1 MKHRAKNS
9 TKTTKD
15 SVITIRVSQADKE
28 RYEAEAKSY
37 GMNTSKYILYSVDHK
52 AIPVV
57 EGGTELARAMYDL
70 NCTLNK
76 YEARDGV
83 SSEELRKALATCVDR
98 LNRFCGNLQGG

>member
-1 MKHRAKNS
+1 MKPRGKNS
-9 TKTTKD
+9 TKATKD
-15 SVITIRVSQADKE
+15 ARIIIRVSKADKE

-37 GMNTSKYILYSVDHK
+37 GMKTSKYILYSVDHK

-57 EGGTELARAMYDL
+57 EGGTELAQAMYDL

-83 SSEELRKALATCVDR
+83 SSEELRRALATCVDR
-98 LNRFCGNLQGG
+98 LNRFCGNLQG

>member
-1 MKHRAKNS
+1 MKSCGKNS
-9 TKTTKD
+9 TKSKKD

-37 GMNTSKYILYSVDHK
+37 GMNTSKYFLYSVDHK

-57 EGGTELARAMYDL
+57 EGGTKLAYAIYDL

-83 SSEELRKALATCVDR
+83 SIEELRRALSSCVDR
-98 LNRFCGNLQGG
+98 LNHFCGNL

>member
-1 MKHRAKNS
+1 MKPCGKNS
-9 TKTTKD
+9 SKSKKD

-37 GMNTSKYILYSVDHK
+37 GMKTSKYILYSVDHK
-52 AIPVV
+52 AIPFV
-57 EGGTELARAMYDL
+57 EGGTELARTMYDL

-83 SSEELRKALATCVDR
+83 SIEELRRALTNCVDR
-98 LNRFCGNLQGG
+98 LNHFCGNLQG

>member
-1 MKHRAKNS
+1 MKPRAKNS
-9 TKTTKD
+9 TKVIKD
-15 SVITIRVSQADKE
+15 SVITIRVTQADKE

-37 GMNTSKYILYSVDHK
+37 GMNTSKYFLYSVDHK

-57 EGGTELARAMYDL
+57 EGGTELAHAMYDL

-83 SSEELRKALATCVDR
+83 SIEELRRVLATCVDR
-98 LNRFCGNLQGG
+98 LNHFCGNL

>member
-1 MKHRAKNS
+1 MRPRGKNS
-9 TKTTKD
+9 TKTKKD

-37 GMNTSKYILYSVDHK
+37 GMTTSKYILFSVDHK
-52 AIPVV
+52 AIPIV
-57 EGGTELARAMYDL
+57 EGGTDLARAMYDL

-83 SSEELRKALATCVDR
+83 SSEELRRALASCVDR
-98 LNRFCGNLQGG
+98 LNHFCENFQG